1 MSINILALAD
11 NHMIADSHA
20 HYDHKR
26 FKEDADTFIPAL
38 PSNGIGLVINVGCD
52 LFTSN
57 ASIKLAKKYPHVYAT
72 VGVHPHSAKSLNEE
86 NLQKLKELATTNEK
100 VVAIGETGLDF
111 FHDFS
116 PRDVQREWFKRQLE
130 LAHELDLPVVIHSR
144 EANQEVFDTILYSDV
159 RKGVIHSF
167 SGDWKLALRYVE
179 LGFHI
184 GISGV
189 VTFDKTNQLQSA
201 VKEIP
206 LDRILMETDCPY
218 LTPAPHR
225 SKRNDSTMLSYVA
238 EAIAQIKGTTV
249 ETVCTQTMQNVGSL
263 FGL

>member
-1 MSINILALAD
+1 
-11 NHMIADSHA
+11 MIIDSHA
-20 HYDHKR
+20 HYDNKR
-26 FKEDADTFIPAL
+26 FKEDADILVTSL
-38 PSNGIGLVINVGCD
+38 PSKGVELVINVGCD
-52 LFTSN
+52 MQTSKN
-57 ASIKLAKKYPHVYAT
+57 SIKLAKKYPHVYAT
-72 VGVHPHSAKSLNEE
+72 VGVHPHSSKTLNEE
-86 NLQKLKELATTNEK
+86 NLQKLKELTKNEK
-100 VVAIGETGLDF
+100 VVAVGEIGLDF
-111 FHDFS
+111 YHDFS
-116 PRDVQREWFKRQLE
+116 PRDIQRQWFKHQLE
-130 LAHELDLPVVIHSR
+130 LADELDLPVIIHSR

-179 LGFHI
+179 LGFFI

-225 SKRNDSTMLSYVA
+225 SKRNDSTMLVYVA
-238 EAIAQIKGTTV
+238 EAIAQIKDVTV
-249 ETVCTQTMQNVGSL
+249 DTVCNQTAKNVCTL
-263 FGL
+263 FSIPIPSDGAVL

>member
-1 MSINILALAD
+1 
-11 NHMIADSHA
+11 
-20 HYDHKR
+20 
-26 FKEDADTFIPAL
+26 
-38 PSNGIGLVINVGCD
+38 
-52 LFTSN
+52 
-57 ASIKLAKKYPHVYAT
+57 
-72 VGVHPHSAKSLNEE
+72 
-86 NLQKLKELATTNEK
+86 
-100 VVAIGETGLDF
+100 
-111 FHDFS
+111 
-116 PRDVQREWFKRQLE
+116 LE

>member
-1 MSINILALAD
+1 
-11 NHMIADSHA
+11 MITDSHA
-20 HYDHKR
+20 HYDNKR
-26 FKEDADTFIPAL
+26 FKEDGISLVTSL
-38 PSNGIGLVINVGCD
+38 PSKGVGLVINVGCD
-52 LFTSN
+52 MHTSKE
-57 ASIKLAKKYPHVYAT
+57 SIKLAKQFPYVYAT
-72 VGVHPHSAKSLNEE
+72 VGVHPHSAKTLNEE
-86 NLQKLKELATTNEK
+86 NLQALKKLAENEK
-100 VVAIGETGLDF
+100 VVAIGEIGLDF
-111 FHDFS
+111 YHDFS
-116 PRDVQREWFKRQLE
+116 PRDVQRDWFKHQLE

-179 LGFHI
+179 LGFFI

-206 LDRILMETDCPY
+206 LEKILMETDCPY

-225 SKRNDSTMLSYVA
+225 SKRNDSTMLVYVA
-238 EAIAQIKGTTV
+238 EAIAQIKDVTV
-249 ETVCTQTMQNVGSL
+249 ETVCNQTTKNVCSL
-263 FGL
+263 FAISNNEAIL

>member
-1 MSINILALAD
+1 
-11 NHMIADSHA
+11 MIADSHA

-26 FKEDADTFIPAL
+26 FKEDVDTFVPAL
-38 PSNGIGLVINVGCD
+38 PSNGVGLVINVGCD
-52 LFTSN
+52 MHTTKE
-57 ASIKLAKKYPHVYAT
+57 SIKLAKKYPHVYAT

-86 NLQKLKELATTNEK
+86 NLQILKEMATTNDK
-100 VVAIGETGLDF
+100 VVAIGEIGLDF

-130 LAHELDLPVVIHSR
+130 MAHELDLPVVIHSR
-144 EANQEVFDTILYSDV
+144 EANAEVFDTILYSDV

-179 LGFHI
+179 LGFFI

-189 VTFDKTNQLQSA
+189 VTFDKTNTIQSA

-225 SKRNDSTMLSYVA
+225 SKRNDSTMLVYVA
-238 EAIAQIKGTTV
+238 EAIAQIKG
-249 ETVCTQTMQNVGSL
+249 ETVGTVCAQTTKNVCSL
-263 FGL
+263 FSVTTPNL